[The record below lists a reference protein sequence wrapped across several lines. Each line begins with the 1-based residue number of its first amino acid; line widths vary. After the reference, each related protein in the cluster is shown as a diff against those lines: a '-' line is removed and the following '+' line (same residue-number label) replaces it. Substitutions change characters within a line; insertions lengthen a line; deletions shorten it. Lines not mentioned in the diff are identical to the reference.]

1 MNPSSPENLPQRRN
15 LTTNMDPAVTD
26 LQAEVNRLR
35 HELQT
40 LEVQHAAEDGEFIT
54 ISDYILERL
63 EQLEV
68 KVCVPLQLYPLTLI
82 PSSSPSLDCRE
93 ISICVWFD

>member
-1 MNPSSPENLPQRRN
+1 
-15 LTTNMDPAVTD
+15 MDTAVTD

-40 LEVQHAAEDGEFIT
+40 LEVQHESGDGEFIT
-54 ISDYILERL
+54 ISDYILKRL

-68 KVCVPLQLYPLTLI
+68 KVCIPLQLYPLSLF
-82 PSSSPSLDCRE
+82 PSSSLSLDCRE

>member
-1 MNPSSPENLPQRRN
+1 
-15 LTTNMDPAVTD
+15 MDPAVTD

-40 LEVQHAAEDGEFIT
+40 LQVQHEAEDGEFIT
-54 ISDYILERL
+54 ISDYILKRL

-68 KVCVPLQLYPLTLI
+68 KVCVPLQLFPPSLF
-82 PSSSPSLDCRE
+82 PSSSPSLDSRE
-93 ISICVWFD
+93 ISTCVWFD